1 MHLFVSTN
9 IRIHT
14 HTYIQSV
21 REKRGNF
28 CQYSKFPSLFP
39 FNWKLLVFSSSGNA
53 TDARQF
59 TRVQRNR
66 ETEGQQRNKGAVS
79 SISLNTS
86 SKNLRHFPPITGG
99 RTGGKGTSLWRSIFI
114 PSFLVDNEPV
124 ERACMKTKQSL
135 AKEFTRRDSK
145 SYLIVI

>member
-99 RTGGKGTSLWRSIFI
+99 RTGGKGTSLCPSSFPRSSWITNRWNEHVWKRNKAWRKN
-114 PSFLVDNEPV
+114 L
-124 ERACMKTKQSL
+124 
-135 AKEFTRRDSK
+135 RDE
-145 SYLIVI
+145 IRNRI